1 MSRLLTCRLGACQ
14 RAVAAAVLLLVLPST
29 GARAD
34 GAPAQR
40 FGLAAPA
47 TPPRMRVL
55 FLHVNFPDQLQTRPW
70 SDFQNAS
77 RSGLIDR
84 MVDYY
89 EEVSLRR
96 FHLDVIASDRV
107 YTLPRKRAAYYDK
120 TPAMVG
126 DAMRLAA
133 RDEPDGEAGLIART
147 RPEAVVVLFAGP
159 GAESKIG
166 WRDESDPWS
175 QEVTMPGIAGAGDLV
190 IDRAMVVAESPY
202 PPLSPLGV
210 LCHEFGHLLGL
221 PELYAPNMPHEGIGI
236 WGLMGQGTWVG
247 HGDSPPGMCAWSKL
261 KLGWVDA
268 MVVDHTQHVS
278 LPSVSRSGQ
287 VVKIFAMDA
296 DQPNEYFLIENR
308 EKRGVDRDIP
318 APGLLIWH
326 VDESLTDFRRSQDNV
341 KHKRVDLLT
350 ADHWPSDLDI
360 GHSNGGNRGDAGDS
374 WVNRAV
380 GPGPDTRPS
389 TGAYDGSRGRFAI
402 RNISPA
408 GEVMTFDVAF
418 PGDSRR

>member
-1 MSRLLTCRLGACQ
+1 MPRLLACRLGACQ
-14 RAVAAAVLLLVLPST
+14 RAVAATVLLVLLPCSAAWT
-29 GARAD
+29 NTARAQ
-34 GAPAQR
+34 GTSNP
-40 FGLAAPA
+40 APA
-47 TPPRMRVL
+47 TPPRLRVL
-55 FLHVNFPDQLQTRPW
+55 FLHVNFPDRLQTRPW
-70 SDFQNAS
+70 SDFQNPS

-89 EEVSLRR
+89 DEVSLRR

-120 TPAMVG
+120 TTVMVG
-126 DAMRLAA
+126 DAMRLATRA
-133 RDEPDGEAGLIART
+133 EPDGEAGLIART

-166 WRDESDPWS
+166 TRDESDPWS
-175 QEVTMPGIAGAGDLV
+175 QEVTMPAIAQAGDLT

-210 LCHEFGHLLGL
+210 ICHEFGHLLGL
-221 PELYAPNMPHEGIGI
+221 PELYAPNLPHEGIGI

-247 HGDSPPGMCAWSKL
+247 RGDSPPAMCAWSKL
-261 KLGWVDA
+261 RLGWVDA
-268 MVVDHTQHVS
+268 IVVDRTQHVT

-287 VVKIFAMDA
+287 VVKIFAVGA

-326 VDESLTDFRRSQDNV
+326 VDESLTSFRRSQDDV

-360 GHSNGGNRGDAGDS
+360 GHSNGGNRGDAGDP
-374 WVNRAV
+374 WANRAE

-408 GEVMTFDVAF
+408 GEVMTFDVVF
-418 PGDSRR
+418 PGGTRP